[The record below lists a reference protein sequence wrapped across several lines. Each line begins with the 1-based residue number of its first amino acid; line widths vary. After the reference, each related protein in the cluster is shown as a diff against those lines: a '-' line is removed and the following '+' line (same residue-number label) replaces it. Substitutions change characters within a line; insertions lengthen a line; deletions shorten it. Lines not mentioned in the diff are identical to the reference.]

1 MTSATPSA
9 APPGPSGSPGT
20 SGAHASASSPASSAS
35 RADRIGDAA
44 LDLLVERGMRG
55 LTHRA
60 VDERAGL
67 PQGST
72 SNHARTRQALLETA
86 VRRQV
91 QLESQ
96 VLTPDELPGA
106 AGPHGTAGTAGPS
119 GTVGT
124 ARAAEGAR
132 DRPRDGAPDGAP
144 GRTPDGAPGTAP
156 GGPSE
161 PAPHTLLGT
170 DILVD
175 ALSLALHRYLTD
187 HRALLVSRYELA
199 LEATRRPEL
208 RAFFDAAGSV
218 FHGPLVAMTA
228 AAGSPEPERHA
239 LSLIAWCEGLMF
251 SCAAGSFHAAVPS
264 RAELRTGFEELLRG
278 MLGGGTGP
286 GCGESTGAA
295 GDRGGRCRA

>member
-1 MTSATPSA
+1 MSTSAA
-9 APPGPSGSPGT
+9 SPASDGTEEARTEAGTHDT
-20 SGAHASASSPASSAS
+20 SGAGTEAGGRAATAAPDAPAVS
-35 RADRIGDAA
+35 RAERIGDAA

-91 QLESQ
+91 QLEAR

-106 AGPHGTAGTAGPS
+106 GGGGDARVDPH
-119 GTVGT
+119 V
-124 ARAAEGAR
+124 
-132 DRPRDGAPDGAP
+132 
-144 GRTPDGAPGTAP
+144 
-156 GGPSE
+156 
-161 PAPHTLLGT
+161 
-170 DILVD
+170 LVD

-208 RAFFDAAGSV
+208 RVFFDAAGSV
-218 FHGPLVAMTA
+218 FRGPLVAMAA
-228 AAGSPEPERHA
+228 AAGSTEPERHA
-239 LSLIAWCEGLMF
+239 LSLIAWAEGLMF
-251 SCAAGSFHAAVPS
+251 SCAVGSFHSTVPG
-264 RAELRTGFEELLRG
+264 RAELRTGIAELLRG
-278 MLGGGTGP
+278 MLG
-286 GCGESTGAA
+286 
-295 GDRGGRCRA
+295 DRPARG

>member
-9 APPGPSGSPGT
+9 APPGPTGSTGPIGPPESPGPF
-20 SGAHASASSPASSAS
+20 GAPGAPGAPGTTASTAS

-91 QLESQ
+91 ELESR

-106 AGPHGTAGTAGPS
+106 TGP
-119 GTVGT
+119 
-124 ARAAEGAR
+124 RAAEGV
-132 DRPRDGAPDGAP
+132 P
-144 GRTPDGAPGTAP
+144 GGEPAP
-156 GGPSE
+156 GGPGEGVSVDTG
-161 PAPHTLLGT
+161 TLA
-170 DILVD
+170 D

-218 FHGPLVAMTA
+218 FHGPLIAMTA
-228 AAGSPEPERHA
+228 AAGSSEPERHA

-251 SCAAGSFHAAVPS
+251 SCAAGSFHAAVPG
-264 RAELRTGFEELLRG
+264 RAELRTGFDELLRG
-278 MLGGGTGP
+278 MLGDETGP
-286 GCGESTGAA
+286 GRGESTGTARE
-295 GDRGGRCRA
+295 RGGRCPT

>member
-9 APPGPSGSPGT
+9 VPPSPVGSPGASGTPGTPST
-20 SGAHASASSPASSAS
+20 SDSSAS

-106 AGPHGTAGTAGPS
+106 AWPG
-119 GTVGT
+119 
-124 ARAAEGAR
+124 AAKGAQ
-132 DRPRDGAPDGAP
+132 DEVPDGAHE
-144 GRTPDGAPGTAP
+144 GALIGIDTV
-156 GGPSE
+156 
-161 PAPHTLLGT
+161 
-170 DILVD
+170 VD

-239 LSLIAWCEGLMF
+239 LSLVAWCEGLLF

-264 RAELRTGFEELLRG
+264 RAELRTGFDELLRG
-278 MLGGGTGP
+278 MLGGAGP
-286 GCGESTGAA
+286 GRGESTGAS

>member
-1 MTSATPSA
+1 
-9 APPGPSGSPGT
+9 
-20 SGAHASASSPASSAS
+20 
-35 RADRIGDAA
+35 
-44 LDLLVERGMRG
+44 MRG

-91 QLESQ
+91 QLESR

-106 AGPHGTAGTAGPS
+106 AGPPGAA
-119 GTVGT
+119 VGT
-124 ARAAEGAR
+124 QSGAR
-132 DRPRDGAPDGAP
+132 DAAP
-144 GRTPDGAPGTAP
+144 GTTPDGAPGTTPDGAPGTTPDGAPDTAP
-156 GGPSE
+156 GGPPE
-161 PAPHTLLGT
+161 PVPHGPLDADTLA
-170 DILVD
+170 D

-264 RAELRTGFEELLRG
+264 RAELRTGFHELLRG
-278 MLGGGTGP
+278 MLGGDTRP
-286 GCGESTGAA
+286 GSGESTGAA